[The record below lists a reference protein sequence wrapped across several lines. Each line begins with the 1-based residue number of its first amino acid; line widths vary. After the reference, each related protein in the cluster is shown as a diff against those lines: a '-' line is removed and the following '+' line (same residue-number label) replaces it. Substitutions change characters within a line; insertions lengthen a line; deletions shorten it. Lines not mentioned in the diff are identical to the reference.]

1 MRVLIAYRSRYGA
14 TQSCAQFLADRVSA
28 ETVLHDLRLPGRP
41 SPADFDVILVGGSI
55 YGGKI
60 QREIGS
66 FCDQERERLLSKK
79 VGLFICSFYDGERGM
94 AELQGSFPPWLSAHA
109 FARELF
115 GGKLSVGK
123 LSVLDRFLAKAVVHP
138 PHDIFAIRTEAIERM
153 AEAVNALKASA

>member
-94 AELQGSFPPWLSAHA
+94 AELQGLIPPLAVRARVRPRAFWRKAFRGEAFRAGQVPGKGRCPSAA
-109 FARELF
+109 
-115 GGKLSVGK
+115 
-123 LSVLDRFLAKAVVHP
+123 
-138 PHDIFAIRTEAIERM
+138 
-153 AEAVNALKASA
+153 